1 MRRKARLWW
10 PRHAGLNK
18 ATFVYMGDVCHVAVS
33 GASECLKAGAA
44 GVTGGHQA
52 AGACSGVVRALMW
65 LIQLNLLA
73 AGSYGIKMCEF
84 KTLLVTFIGGN
95 VEH

>member
-1 MRRKARLWW
+1 MRRKARLRW

-52 AGACSGVVRALMW
+52 AGACSGVVSKSPDVAH
-65 LIQLNLLA
+65 A
-73 AGSYGIKMCEF
+73 FHSSGSYGIKMCEF
-84 KTLLVTFIGGN
+84 KTLLVMLIEGN
-95 VEH
+95 VER

>member
-1 MRRKARLWW
+1 
-10 PRHAGLNK
+10 
-18 ATFVYMGDVCHVAVS
+18 
-33 GASECLKAGAA
+33 
-44 GVTGGHQA
+44 
-52 AGACSGVVRALMW
+52 MW